1 MRSSWKRMT
10 AVAVS
15 LLVAGSVGTL
25 VAPGTA
31 GAVTATATTTTVTS
45 SGTPSTY
52 GNSVTLTATINQ
64 TAATGTVNFRDN
76 GVSIS
81 GCASQA
87 VSAHVATCTLSS
99 LSVAS
104 HPITAVYSGDA
115 TYATSTSVSFS
126 QVVSKIATTT
136 AVTSSLNPSSFGDS
150 VTLTATVSQSA
161 AGGTANF
168 KVATT
173 SIVGCSAQTVTAG
186 VATCSVSS
194 LAVASNSVT
203 AVYSGDTNNA
213 TSTSSALAQVVNK
226 ASSTTSVSSQATPS
240 AYGVSLTYTATVSP
254 STAAGN
260 VAFTDGGVSISGC
273 TAKVLASGSTTCTVA
288 TSTVGSH
295 SIVATYA
302 GNTSYLTST
311 SSTYSQSVT
320 TAGTTTSVVSSLN
333 PSTTNGGTVT
343 FTATVAV
350 SSGTFDNLGTVSFT
364 DGGVTIAGCGT
375 KAISATH
382 ATCAVTGLT
391 AGTHSIVATYSGD
404 TKFST
409 SSSDTLSQVVNAAP
423 TAVWVDAT
431 GSNSNDGSSGAPLAT
446 ITAGVTMVAPGG
458 TVHVAAG
465 TYNETVTVSKSLSLL
480 GANAG
485 TTPNGGTRGSE
496 SIISGGN
503 GGAGTSVFSADLN
516 ASNVTFSGFTVVQTT
531 PVTCRNCSAFG
542 IKIEP
547 AASNITISDNIVTG
561 MTATAAESG
570 TTRTN
575 PAIGISDDGNTVAAP
590 SNVTISDNFVSAITT
605 SGTQHTSATGIFIGD
620 SSNTLV
626 GSNVSVTGNHVT
638 GVSSATWGG
647 YGILLNAPTTGT
659 TVSGNSVDT
668 VSGGGW
674 AQGIGAES
682 VETSLTVQNNAVS
695 GISSSTAL
703 AATDLDFDVSNTQ
716 SSGAT
721 VNHNSFAVS
730 TGFGVT
736 NGSSGTADVSGN
748 QWGCGDGPGTTGCS
762 TSAGLLTT
770 SPWIVSYTDD
780 PAKAGLPGFWPT
792 AITTSSAPSIT
803 SADHTTFTIGSAG
816 SFTVTGTGAPAPT
829 FSVTTGTLPAGVSLN
844 STTGVLSGTPT
855 ECGAFAVTITA
866 TNSVS
871 TSPQSF
877 TLTVNDAAAITSAD
891 HTSFSAGSAGSFT
904 VTATGYPAPTFSE
917 TGTLPSGVSLDSTTG
932 VLSGTPTNSGSFSIT
947 MGATNGVGSDASQPF
962 TLTVNAV
969 AGITSADNSTF
980 TTGQSNSF
988 TVVASGYPLPTFSE
1002 TGALPTGVSMNSTTG
1017 VLSGEPTQS
1026 GVFHVTMVAHNG
1038 IFADDTQPFTLTV
1051 NDATA
1056 ITSADTTTFTTG
1068 SAGSF
1073 TVTAT
1078 GYPAPSFSES
1088 GTLPAGVSFNS
1099 TTGVLSGTPTAS
1111 GSFSITMGAN
1121 NGIGSDATQPFTL
1134 TVNDAPA
1141 ITSADTTTFTKGSAG
1156 SFTVTATGY
1165 PAPSFSESGTLPAGV
1180 SFNSTTGV
1188 LSGTPTESG
1197 SFSITM
1203 GATNGVGSDATQ
1215 PFSLTVNDAPVI
1227 TSANHTTFTTGSA
1240 GSFTV
1245 TASGYPVPTFSETG
1259 TLPAGVSFN
1268 STTGVLSGTP
1278 TASGSFSITMG
1289 ANNGIGSDASQS
1301 FTLTVNAA
1309 PAISSG
1315 ASKIFG
1321 KGVAGSFTVTASG
1334 YPAPTFS
1341 ETGTLPTGITLNSS
1355 GVLSGTSTQTG
1366 SFPVTMTATNGVGT
1380 DATQNFT
1387 VNVVAAP
1394 VFTSVNNAAF
1404 TTAGSNS
1411 FTVAASGYPAP
1422 TFTVT
1427 TGTLPSGVTLNSTT
1441 GVLSGTPAA
1450 TGVTSVTITAT
1461 NAVSN
1466 ATQSF
1471 TLTTSAGPVITSA
1484 NSIGFYTAQASTFTV
1499 TATGY
1504 PSPTFSET
1512 GALPAGITLN
1522 ATTGVLSGT
1531 TTAAGTYVIALKASN
1546 GIGSGGTQVFTLTV
1560 SAAIAAFTSA
1570 SSGTAAAGTPYSF
1583 TIRTTGA
1590 SPMVVSTASTS
1601 AITAAGLTFT
1611 DNGDGTA
1618 TLAGTP
1624 LASAAGVKTWTWK
1637 AKNFAGQ
1644 TLQGFSLT
1652 IGLAPSI
1659 TSAASKSVKT
1669 GVAFS
1674 MTITSKGSP
1683 VATLSATGLPAG
1695 VTLVDLGS
1703 GKGTLAGTMPAG
1715 VHTFTIT
1722 ASNGVLPNAT
1732 QLFTLTG
1739 K

>member
-1 MRSSWKRMT
+1 MKSSWKRMT

-52 GNSVTLTATINQ
+52 GNSVTLTATITQ

-115 TYATSTSVSFS
+115 TYATSTSASFS

-186 VATCSVSS
+186 VATCVTTA
-194 LAVASNSVT
+194 LAVASNSIT
-203 AVYSGDTNNA
+203 AVYSGDTNYA

-226 ASSTTSVSSQATPS
+226 ASTTTSVSSQVTPS

-320 TAGTTTSVVSSLN
+320 TAGTTTSVLSSLN

-343 FTATVAV
+343 FTATVVV

-391 AGTHSIVATYSGD
+391 ADTHSIVATYSGD

-409 SSSDTLSQVVNAAP
+409 SSSSALSQVVNAAP
-423 TAVWVDAT
+423 TTVWVDASS
-431 GSNSNDGSSGAPLAT
+431 GNNANDGSSGAPLAT
-446 ITAGVTMVAPGG
+446 IAAGMAMVAPGG
-458 TVHVAAG
+458 TVNVASG

-480 GANAG
+480 GANVG
-485 TTPNGGTRGSE
+485 VSPNGGSRGSE

-503 GGAGTSVFSADLN
+503 GGTGTALSSISVT
-516 ASNVTFSGFTVVQTT
+516 ASNVTVSGFRVVQTT
-531 PVTCRNCSAFG
+531 PVTCHYCDANG
-542 IKIEP
+542 IYVGP
-547 AASNITISDNIVTG
+547 GDSHVTVSDNIVTG
-561 MTATAAESG
+561 VTATADEPLAS
-570 TTRTN
+570 RTF
-575 PAIGISDDGNTVAAP
+575 PAKGIVAQGSTATGP
-590 SNVTISDNFVSAITT
+590 SYVTISDNLVTSITT
-605 SGTQHTSATGIFIGD
+605 SGTQHVSAIGIYLGD
-620 SSNTLV
+620 STSTGGTN
-626 GSNVSVTGNHVT
+626 NAITGNHVT

-647 YGILLNAPTTGT
+647 YGIHMNAATTGT
-659 TVSGNSVDT
+659 VVTGNTVDT
-668 VSGGGW
+668 IAGGGW
-674 AQGIGAES
+674 GRGISNEGA
-682 VETSLTVQNNAVS
+682 ETSLTVSNNAVS
-695 GISSSTAL
+695 GVSSATNGAAAGLYFENMDTKSTSAVVSSNRF
-703 AATDLDFDVSNTQ
+703 AAT
-716 SSGAT
+716 SSGYGIANAYPSAT
-721 VNHNSFAVS
+721 P
-730 TGFGVT
+730 
-736 NGSSGTADVSGN
+736 DVSGN
-748 QWGCGDGPGTTGCS
+748 WWDCANGPGAVGCS
-762 TSAGLLTT
+762 ATTGLLTT

-780 PAKAGLPGFWPT
+780 PTKAGQPGFWPT

-803 SADHTTFTIGSAG
+803 SADHATFTIGSAG

-891 HTSFSAGSAGSFT
+891 NTTFTTGSAGSFT

-917 TGTLPSGVSLDSTTG
+917 TGTLPAGVSLDSTTG
-932 VLSGTPTNSGSFSIT
+932 VLSGTPTESGSFSIT
-947 MGATNGVGSDASQPF
+947 LGATNGVGSDASQPF
-962 TLTVNAV
+962 TLTVN
-969 AGITSADNSTF
+969 GSPTITSDDHATF
-980 TTGQSNSF
+980 TTG
-988 TVVASGYPLPTFSE
+988 P
-1002 TGALPTGVSMNSTTG
+1002 
-1017 VLSGEPTQS
+1017 
-1026 GVFHVTMVAHNG
+1026 
-1038 IFADDTQPFTLTV
+1038 
-1051 NDATA
+1051 
-1056 ITSADTTTFTTG
+1056 
-1068 SAGSF
+1068 AGSF

-1078 GYPAPSFSES
+1078 GYPAPSFSET
-1088 GTLPAGVSFNS
+1088 GTLPS
-1099 TTGVLSGTPTAS
+1099 
-1111 GSFSITMGAN
+1111 
-1121 NGIGSDATQPFTL
+1121 
-1134 TVNDAPA
+1134 
-1141 ITSADTTTFTKGSAG
+1141 
-1156 SFTVTATGY
+1156 
-1165 PAPSFSESGTLPAGV
+1165 GV

-1203 GATNGVGSDATQ
+1203 GANNGVGSDANQ
-1215 PFSLTVNDAPVI
+1215 PFTLTVNDAPVI

-1245 TASGYPVPTFSETG
+1245 TATGYPAPSFDETG
-1259 TLPAGVSFN
+1259 TLPAGVSLN

-1289 ANNGIGSDASQS
+1289 ANNGVGSDATQP

-1309 PAISSG
+1309 PTISSG
-1315 ASKIFG
+1315 ASKVFV

-1341 ETGTLPTGITLNSS
+1341 ETGTLPTGITLSGS

-1394 VFTSVNNAAF
+1394 VFTSVNNATF
-1404 TTAGSNS
+1404 TPTGSTS
-1411 FTVAASGYPAP
+1411 VTESARGYPAP
-1422 TFTVT
+1422 TIAVT
-1427 TGTLPSGVTLNSTT
+1427 TGTLPLGVSLDSTT
-1441 GVLSGTPAA
+1441 GVLSGTPVA

-1570 SSGTAAAGTPYSF
+1570 PSGTAVAGTPYSF

-1590 SPMVVSTASTS
+1590 LPMVLATPSMS

-1624 LASAAGVKTWTWK
+1624 LASAAGVKTWNWK

-1644 TLQGFSLT
+1644 TLQGFNLT

-1669 GVAFS
+1669 GNAFS
-1674 MTITSKGSP
+1674 MTITSKGYP

-1695 VTLVDLGS
+1695 VTLVDIGS

-1715 VHTFTIT
+1715 VHTFTII

-1732 QLFTLTG
+1732 QQFTLTG

>member
-1 MRSSWKRMT
+1 M
-10 AVAVS
+10 
-15 LLVAGSVGTL
+15 
-25 VAPGTA
+25 
-31 GAVTATATTTTVTS
+31 
-45 SGTPSTY
+45 
-52 GNSVTLTATINQ
+52 
-64 TAATGTVNFRDN
+64 
-76 GVSIS
+76 
-81 GCASQA
+81 
-87 VSAHVATCTLSS
+87 
-99 LSVAS
+99 
-104 HPITAVYSGDA
+104 
-115 TYATSTSVSFS
+115 
-126 QVVSKIATTT
+126 
-136 AVTSSLNPSSFGDS
+136 
-150 VTLTATVSQSA
+150 
-161 AGGTANF
+161 
-168 KVATT
+168 
-173 SIVGCSAQTVTAG
+173 
-186 VATCSVSS
+186 
-194 LAVASNSVT
+194 
-203 AVYSGDTNNA
+203 
-213 TSTSSALAQVVNK
+213 
-226 ASSTTSVSSQATPS
+226 
-240 AYGVSLTYTATVSP
+240 
-254 STAAGN
+254 
-260 VAFTDGGVSISGC
+260 
-273 TAKVLASGSTTCTVA
+273 
-288 TSTVGSH
+288 
-295 SIVATYA
+295 
-302 GNTSYLTST
+302 
-311 SSTYSQSVT
+311 
-320 TAGTTTSVVSSLN
+320 
-333 PSTTNGGTVT
+333 
-343 FTATVAV
+343 
-350 SSGTFDNLGTVSFT
+350 
-364 DGGVTIAGCGT
+364 
-375 KAISATH
+375 
-382 ATCAVTGLT
+382 
-391 AGTHSIVATYSGD
+391 
-404 TKFST
+404 
-409 SSSDTLSQVVNAAP
+409 
-423 TAVWVDAT
+423 
-431 GSNSNDGSSGAPLAT
+431 
-446 ITAGVTMVAPGG
+446 
-458 TVHVAAG
+458 
-465 TYNETVTVSKSLSLL
+465 
-480 GANAG
+480 
-485 TTPNGGTRGSE
+485 
-496 SIISGGN
+496 
-503 GGAGTSVFSADLN
+503 
-516 ASNVTFSGFTVVQTT
+516 
-531 PVTCRNCSAFG
+531 
-542 IKIEP
+542 
-547 AASNITISDNIVTG
+547 
-561 MTATAAESG
+561 
-570 TTRTN
+570 
-575 PAIGISDDGNTVAAP
+575 
-590 SNVTISDNFVSAITT
+590 
-605 SGTQHTSATGIFIGD
+605 
-620 SSNTLV
+620 
-626 GSNVSVTGNHVT
+626 
-638 GVSSATWGG
+638 
-647 YGILLNAPTTGT
+647 
-659 TVSGNSVDT
+659 
-668 VSGGGW
+668 
-674 AQGIGAES
+674 
-682 VETSLTVQNNAVS
+682 
-695 GISSSTAL
+695 
-703 AATDLDFDVSNTQ
+703 
-716 SSGAT
+716 
-721 VNHNSFAVS
+721 
-730 TGFGVT
+730 
-736 NGSSGTADVSGN
+736 
-748 QWGCGDGPGTTGCS
+748 
-762 TSAGLLTT
+762 
-770 SPWIVSYTDD
+770 
-780 PAKAGLPGFWPT
+780 
-792 AITTSSAPSIT
+792 
-803 SADHTTFTIGSAG
+803 
-816 SFTVTGTGAPAPT
+816 
-829 FSVTTGTLPAGVSLN
+829 
-844 STTGVLSGTPT
+844 
-855 ECGAFAVTITA
+855 
-866 TNSVS
+866 
-871 TSPQSF
+871 
-877 TLTVNDAAAITSAD
+877 
-891 HTSFSAGSAGSFT
+891 
-904 VTATGYPAPTFSE
+904 
-917 TGTLPSGVSLDSTTG
+917 
-932 VLSGTPTNSGSFSIT
+932 
-947 MGATNGVGSDASQPF
+947 
-962 TLTVNAV
+962 
-969 AGITSADNSTF
+969 
-980 TTGQSNSF
+980 
-988 TVVASGYPLPTFSE
+988 
-1002 TGALPTGVSMNSTTG
+1002 
-1017 VLSGEPTQS
+1017 
-1026 GVFHVTMVAHNG
+1026 
-1038 IFADDTQPFTLTV
+1038 
-1051 NDATA
+1051 
-1056 ITSADTTTFTTG
+1056 
-1068 SAGSF
+1068 
-1073 TVTAT
+1073 
-1078 GYPAPSFSES
+1078 
-1088 GTLPAGVSFNS
+1088 
-1099 TTGVLSGTPTAS
+1099 
-1111 GSFSITMGAN
+1111 
-1121 NGIGSDATQPFTL
+1121 
-1134 TVNDAPA
+1134 
-1141 ITSADTTTFTKGSAG
+1141 
-1156 SFTVTATGY
+1156 TATGY

-1601 AITAAGLTFT
+1601 AITATGLTFT

-1644 TLQGFSLT
+1644 TLQGFNLT

-1669 GVAFS
+1669 GNAFS
-1674 MTITSKGSP
+1674 MTITSKGSL